1 MITVS
6 LYFITGMMVG
16 VEIQTFEDCDVLVID
31 LLILRIMIER
41 EIG

>member
-6 LYFITGMMVG
+6 LYFITGVMLG

-31 LLILRIMIER
+31 LFFVRIMIER
-41 EIG
+41 D